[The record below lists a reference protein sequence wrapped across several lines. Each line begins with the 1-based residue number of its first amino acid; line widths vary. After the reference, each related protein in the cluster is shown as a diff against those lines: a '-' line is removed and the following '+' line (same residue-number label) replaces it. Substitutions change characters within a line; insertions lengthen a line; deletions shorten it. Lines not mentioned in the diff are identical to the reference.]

1 MLNIFN
7 LPFDWQPREIVWVNT
22 RILLPIAS
30 LAFAAFAQAAPSGSD
45 NASDPAY
52 SKEPAWSGGENGG
65 RGFLG
70 WNLVG
75 NGEPASDRG
84 FFIASSAPINSNID
98 SVGGKAFGIFAKGKG
113 VSAEAYRSFS
123 APLEAGQSFSV
134 DLAVNFRSGLK
145 GIDLRTPASDG
156 ERVIF
161 NFNIGAEDYVVNK
174 AATGNGSIGSTYSAQ
189 TAFKITFRQ
198 TSPTGGTWTVTR
210 SGGMV
215 DESTGTYEGVAAG
228 VKFYVAETEGGKEN
242 DLWVNNLEISGPAG
256 N

>member
-1 MLNIFN
+1 M
-7 LPFDWQPREIVWVNT
+7 VHT
-22 RILLPIAS
+22 MKLLRPLATLVFAS
-30 LAFAAFAQAAPSGSD
+30 SLFPAAHFATAIGQD

-52 SKEPAWSGGENGG
+52 SKETGWSGGENGG
-65 RGFLG
+65 TGFVG

-98 SVGGKAFGIFAKGKG
+98 SVGERAFGIFAKGKG
-113 VSAEAYRSFS
+113 VSAEAYRTFA
-123 APLEAGQSFSV
+123 APLEPGQSFSV
-134 DLAVNFRSGLK
+134 DIAVNFRSGLK
-145 GIDLRTPASDG
+145 GIDLRSPDSDG

-161 NFNIGAEDYVVNK
+161 NFHIGADDYVVNK

-189 TAFKITFRQ
+189 TAFKITFQQ
-198 TSPTGGTWTVTR
+198 TSPTGGTWTIKR
-210 SGGMV
+210 SGGV
-215 DESTGTYEGVAAG
+215 EDQSTGSYEGVAAG